1 MTVMREKM
9 IKEMTVRRLSA
20 NTRRSYLNA
29 VLGLARDYDIY
40 DLDIIGNG
48 EDPTLRTDTCYSKQI
63 STKKSPA
70 SV

>member
-1 MTVMREKM
+1 MP
-9 IKEMTVRRLSA
+9 
-20 NTRRSYLNA
+20 NTAHNMFKN
-29 VLGLARDYDIY
+29 YDIY

-48 EDPTLRTDTCYSKQI
+48 EEKGEIKFKTDICYSKQI